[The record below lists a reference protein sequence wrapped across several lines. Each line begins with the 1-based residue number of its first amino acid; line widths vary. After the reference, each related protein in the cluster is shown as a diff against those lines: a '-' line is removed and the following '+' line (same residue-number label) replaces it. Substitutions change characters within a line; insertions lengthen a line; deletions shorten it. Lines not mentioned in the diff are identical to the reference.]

1 MVKPG
6 AIGYIGPVRRKVY
19 NRLDLTGIN
28 PDTTTAGPLIYGGS
42 SSSKLSTATANTKML
57 QFYLENSATSGDNRG
72 MYLRLYLSGAG
83 GGGEALRVFTTCND
97 VAAGTAHGAHLSLNF
112 ASTGSVTGLGV
123 AARCT
128 LHVPNDASW
137 APGTIA
143 AVQAEIYSDGANSDT
158 DGATEVSFI
167 RVVND
172 GNVSG
177 IADVDDDANLI
188 TITGGAVGAGNMV
201 QAETDET
208 KFSHKI
214 RCKVH
219 GSTLY
224 LMACDS

>member
-1 MVKPG
+1 MGTYVLRQGGDGYELGTKNTGNG
-6 AIGYIGPVRRKVY
+6 ALLLGSG
-19 NRLDLTGIN
+19 NS
-28 PDTTTAGPLIYGGS
+28 TAALRMT
-42 SSSKLSTATANTKML
+42 TATANKRFMN
-57 QFYLENSATSGDNRG
+57 FYFENTATSGDNRG
-72 MYLRLYLSGAG
+72 MYLRLYLGGAG
-83 GGGEALRVFTTCND
+83 GGGEALRVFTSIDD
-97 VAAGTAHGAHLSLNF
+97 VAAGTAHGAHISLNF
-112 ASTGSVTGLGV
+112 TSTGSVTGLGV
-123 AARCT
+123 AGRNT

-172 GNVSG
+172 GNASG

-188 TITGGAVGAGNMV
+188 TVTGGAVGAGNLV

-214 RCKVH
+214 RCKIH
-219 GSTLY
+219 GTTMY